1 MKIHHI
7 NLNTVVDIH
16 LCHLAIGNF
25 DGVHLG
31 HQEIISSLVKKA
43 KKDNKPSAILSFN
56 PHPRQFFSKQL
67 DRYQIISEEK
77 NVNYLQTWGLNIIFV

>member
-43 KKDNKPSAILSFN
+43 KKNNKPSAILSFN

-77 NVNYLQTWGLNIIFV
+77 